1 MPRNL
6 NDLAKSLEAKAKQID
21 KAASEVA
28 IQTAMIALKTLLERT
43 PVDTSTALS
52 NWQVS
57 LEAPKLN
64 FINAY
69 VPGYLGY
76 TASES
81 IAQAQSVGNMVLS
94 KKKPGQTIYIT
105 NNAPYIRDLNSGTSK
120 QAPAGFVEAA
130 MLVARKRMP
139 KIDLGKL

>member
-6 NDLAKSLEAKAKQID
+6 NDLAKMLERKAKELAPANSQR
-21 KAASEVA
+21 AVE
-28 IQTAMIALKTLLERT
+28 TAMVVLKVLTERT

-57 LEAPKLN
+57 LEAPN
-64 FINAY
+64 YSFINAY

-76 TASES
+76 TAG
-81 IAQAQSVGNMVLS
+81 QSAAEVLRIGQMILA

-105 NNAPYIRDLNSGTSK
+105 NNAPYIRDLNSGSSK
-120 QAPAGFVEAA
+120 QAPAGFVEASV
-130 MLVARKRMP
+130 MVGRRQMP
-139 KIDLGKL
+139 KLKLGK